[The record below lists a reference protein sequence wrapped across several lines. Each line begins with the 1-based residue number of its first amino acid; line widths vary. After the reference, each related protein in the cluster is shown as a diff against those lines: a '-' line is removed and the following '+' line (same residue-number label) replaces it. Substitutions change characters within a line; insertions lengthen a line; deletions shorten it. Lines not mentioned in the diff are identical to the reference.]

1 MVGCLMKKKE
11 TRNIYDNAI
20 TYENIY
26 NMWRIIKRT
35 CNNRKEVF
43 YFSLNLNSNLYNIYN
58 ALKNKTYIPGK
69 YRIFMIFEPKARL
82 VMSQSIFD
90 KIVNHFV
97 TNYYLISYLDKYLI
111 DFNVATRRNKGS
123 SYAMML
129 LKKYFN
135 KIIINEHPDEIYCLK
150 IDISKYFYNIDHEIL
165 ISMLEKKIYDK
176 DVINLIKTILS
187 ETSKEYVKN
196 KVIYYNNLFN
206 TDIPIYRDGKGLS
219 IGAMSSQFLAI
230 FYLND
235 LDHYIKEELG
245 CKYYI
250 RYMDDMLVLDTSKER
265 LKYIWKIIDEKIN
278 NLKLKSN
285 KKSNIYRTSNG
296 FIFLG
301 FKYKYINNRLIIS
314 YNKKTYF
321 NIRNKLNYLYF
332 IDYMRYKKSLASY
345 NGYFKVIGDCLE
357 GDFRMKSIDLHNE
370 YKKKYSDTIVF
381 VKEGIFYNAYN
392 GDGKI
397 LWYLFD
403 YKYINNK
410 ASFGNNSY
418 DKVLDKL
425 RKLDINFVIVSKEGE
440 LLKFL
445 GGNAYNNYL
454 ELSIRSYRKDER
466 LNYLIN
472 KLKKIYYEDYLSFD
486 EINKYFDSIL

>member
-97 TNYYLISYLDKYLI
+97 TNYYLISYLDKCLI
-111 DFNVATRRNKGS
+111 DSNVATRRNKGS
-123 SYAMML
+123 SYAMKL

-135 KIIINEHPDEIYCLK
+135 KIIINERPSEIYCLK
-150 IDISKYFYNIDHEIL
+150 IDISKYFYNIDHGIL

-176 DVINLIKTILS
+176 SVINLIKIILS
-187 ETSKEYVKN
+187 ETSKEYVRN
-196 KVIYYNNLFN
+196 KVIYYNNLYG
-206 TDIPIYRDGKGLS
+206 TDIPMYGDGKGLS

-301 FKYKYINNRLIIS
+301 FKYKYINHHFII
-314 YNKKTYF
+314 
-321 NIRNKLNYLYF
+321 I
-332 IDYMRYKKSLASY
+332 
-345 NGYFKVIGDCLE
+345 
-357 GDFRMKSIDLHNE
+357 
-370 YKKKYSDTIVF
+370 
-381 VKEGIFYNAYN
+381 
-392 GDGKI
+392 
-397 LWYLFD
+397 
-403 YKYINNK
+403 
-410 ASFGNNSY
+410 
-418 DKVLDKL
+418 
-425 RKLDINFVIVSKEGE
+425 
-440 LLKFL
+440 
-445 GGNAYNNYL
+445 
-454 ELSIRSYRKDER
+454 
-466 LNYLIN
+466 
-472 KLKKIYYEDYLSFD
+472 
-486 EINKYFDSIL
+486 